1 MLSPPSLTPPVSMTP
16 DDAAAYAELLADRL
30 GTTPVG
36 LRDVPAQTLH
46 DAELALN
53 AAPLP
58 AGFTSGFGFKIAPVI
73 DGQFYRADWTRS
85 AWPADL
91 PLAIVYTLDE
101 GAFFMDL
108 YDPITQQRLSPPLPP
123 NGSALTAAVQ
133 SQVGGSAATAATV
146 IDAYAQAAAAEGR
159 STSPGDLWIDI
170 FGDRLLRNFG
180 TRYARQLA
188 QAGLNVRYGTY
199 MHAVKPPGRGVPH
212 CAELPVLFGTYGLDY
227 YRDKVGAGA
236 AEAQLSSEI
245 AAAVTSFARD
255 ANDVRFASGLAWPVL
270 QPDGAAS
277 ARLGPGERGSVA
289 IGTIPKLQQLAVWD
303 SVLGYQV

>member
-1 MLSPPSLTPPVSMTP
+1 
-16 DDAAAYAELLADRL
+16 
-30 GTTPVG
+30 
-36 LRDVPAQTLH
+36 
-46 DAELALN
+46 
-53 AAPLP
+53 
-58 AGFTSGFGFKIAPVI
+58 
-73 DGQFYRADWTRS
+73 
-85 AWPADL
+85 
-91 PLAIVYTLDE
+91 
-101 GAFFMDL
+101 MDL

-212 CAELPVLFGTYGLDY
+212 CAELPVLFGTYGLE
-227 YRDKVGAGA
+227 RATRTTCGLLRAWLGRCCSRT
-236 AEAQLSSEI
+236 AQRRHGWGLGN
-245 AAAVTSFARD
+245 AAAWRSG
-255 ANDVRFASGLAWPVL
+255 RFRSCSSWRFGIRCSGIRSR
-270 QPDGAAS
+270 AA
-277 ARLGPGERGSVA
+277 LPGPGDTQDL
-289 IGTIPKLQQLAVWD
+289 GTTSPTTWR
-303 SVLGYQV
+303 